1 MGLQNNQNITGLQ
14 KNILELEKKYFRI
27 LEGVFNTDGFKSDL
41 ERIEKEINLD
51 YDNLKRTWN
60 IKNKLKVAA
69 ERLVSYH
76 IYKKLLPSI
85 KDIYVSPISSDIGV
99 KFGDCVVCVDCKTVD
114 IIGNEGDAK
123 YIAVE
128 TNQISFENS
137 KYPLFKAN
145 GKLSQRDRTTR
156 KPVLTYVLKIIYT
169 DDGSQFSIARTQN
182 EGYSSI
188 ILACVPNGEL
198 SKLFGEDIIANFKT
212 YKYFTAKDNE
222 QLAEVP
228 LNTQKELNDYV
239 EKMKL
244 QTISVENE
252 HGRKKI
258 LYVDVLNHITWVYT
272 SYNNQKCL
280 RAIKGGNTM
289 RLNNEM
295 LKNRLDENDNPWLG
309 YKEWDI

>member
-1 MGLQNNQNITGLQ
+1 MGLQNNEKLTKGQ
-14 KNILELEKKYFRI
+14 KEVLELEKKYFDI
-27 LEGVFNTDGFKSDL
+27 LERVFNTDEFKKGL
-41 ERIEKEINLD
+41 KRIEEEISLD

-76 IYKKLLPSI
+76 IYKNLLSSI
-85 KDIYVSPISSDIGV
+85 EDIYVSPISSDIGLE
-99 KFGDCVVCVDCKTVD
+99 FDDCVVCLDCKTVD
-114 IIGNEGDAK
+114 TDGNEGDIK
-123 YIAVE
+123 YTAVE

-137 KYPLFKAN
+137 RYPFFQTN
-145 GKLSQRDRTTR
+145 GKLSQRDKTTR
-156 KPVLTYVLKIIYT
+156 NPVLTYVLKIVYT
-169 DDGSQFSIARTQN
+169 DDGSRFRIAKTKK

-212 YKYFTAKDNE
+212 YKYYTAKEND
-222 QLAEVP
+222 QLAEIP

-244 QTISVENE
+244 QTISVESE

-289 RLNNEM
+289 RLNNEI